1 MYIGKKLETLR
12 KTKKMSL
19 TELSQKSGVQ
29 LATLSRIENVKMV
42 GTLESHINIAK
53 ALGIDVT
60 ELYKGIDK
68 ETVGADYSEPH
79 SRTDVFSH
87 SEHSSYEIL
96 TKNVMQKKM
105 IPVLVK
111 IDGRGKTHT
120 EQNQPG
126 TEKFIFV
133 LDGAIEA
140 DINGQKFKLGKNSS
154 LYFDGSLPHILVN
167 AGKTTAKVL
176 SVGTPVSL

>member
-1 MYIGKKLETLR
+1 MYIGKKLEALR
-12 KTKKMSL
+12 KARKMSL
-19 TELSQKSGVQ
+19 TELAKKSGVQ
-29 LATLSRIENVKMV
+29 LATLSRIENMKMV
-42 GTLESHINIAK
+42 GTIESHINIAK

-60 ELYKGIDK
+60 ELYKNIDK
-68 ETVGADYSEPH
+68 QAAEADYSEPH

-96 TKNVMQKKM
+96 TKNVLQKKM
-105 IPVLVK
+105 MPVLVK
-111 IDGRGKTHT
+111 IEVRGKTNT
-120 EQNQPG
+120 EQNQSG

-154 LYFDGSLPHILVN
+154 LYFDGSLPHILMN
-167 AGKTTAKVL
+167 TGKTTAKLL